1 MSPLDLEQIEPLLNL
16 SPYALFVL
24 FGIWL
29 VRWFQKEYWPHVKT
43 RDTNREKLFAQA
55 VADIATL
62 KSEIED
68 NRNVTL
74 DSKGDI
80 MEALRSVENLLTI
93 QLKKDNR

>member
-1 MSPLDLEQIEPLLNL
+1 MDFQQIEPLLNL

-29 VRWFQKEYWPHVKT
+29 VRWFQKEYWPHVKNKEI
-43 RDTNREKLFAQA
+43 NREKLFAQA
-55 VADIATL
+55 VSDIATL

-93 QLKKDNR
+93 QLKKDSK

>member
-1 MSPLDLEQIEPLLNL
+1 MDFQQIEPLLNL

-29 VRWFQKEYWPHVKT
+29 VRWFQKEYWPHTKQKEL
-43 RDTNREKLFAQA
+43 NREKLFAQA
-55 VADIATL
+55 VADISTL
-62 KSEIED
+62 KKEIEE

-80 MEALRSVENLLTI
+80 LIIIPSSLLQFI
-93 QLKKDNR
+93 KISPYSGYN